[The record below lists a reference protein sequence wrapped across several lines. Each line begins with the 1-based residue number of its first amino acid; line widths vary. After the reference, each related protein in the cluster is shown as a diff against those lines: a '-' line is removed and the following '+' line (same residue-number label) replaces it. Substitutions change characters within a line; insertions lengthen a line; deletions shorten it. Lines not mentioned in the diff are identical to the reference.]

1 MDGDERVFLA
11 PTGAA
16 AAAAGRRSE
25 PCPPKVRLAAT
36 AAVSVPLPP
45 GLTVCFVLPLQHD
58 PRDPL
63 AVAPAP
69 PPGRRG
75 KKRALSP
82 PPGADICVTGYAC
95 ERFRND
101 ELAQWLH
108 TEKHL
113 QPWMEDKELLVDRY
127 DARLLVEDAA

>member
-1 MDGDERVFLA
+1 M
-11 PTGAA
+11 
-16 AAAAGRRSE
+16 
-25 PCPPKVRLAAT
+25 
-36 AAVSVPLPP
+36 
-45 GLTVCFVLPLQHD
+45 
-58 PRDPL
+58 
-63 AVAPAP
+63 APAP

-82 PPGADICVTGYAC
+82 PPGADLCVTGYAC